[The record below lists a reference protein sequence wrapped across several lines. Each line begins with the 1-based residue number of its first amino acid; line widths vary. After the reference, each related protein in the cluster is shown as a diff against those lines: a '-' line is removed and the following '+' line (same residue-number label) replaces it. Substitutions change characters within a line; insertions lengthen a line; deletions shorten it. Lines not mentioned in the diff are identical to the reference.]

1 MTELNLLY
9 GGGDLNN
16 DLMFNK
22 SDEKPKI
29 SGQQIHQIASQE
41 PNINYEEQLQQ
52 AQMQQAQ
59 MQQAQMQQA
68 QMQQAQMQQAQM
80 QQAQM
85 QQAQSYQNYKRK
97 PEYSFWDRM
106 NIKKS
111 EVIKLALFSLVI
123 VLGISIDRIGTY
135 YLSKYVSENILTDF
149 QEFLLRLSYPIVI
162 FLMLWILKA
171 I

>member
-52 AQMQQAQ
+52 S
-59 MQQAQMQQA
+59 QMQQA

>member
-59 MQQAQMQQA
+59 MQQ
-68 QMQQAQMQQAQM
+68 
-80 QQAQM
+80 
-85 QQAQSYQNYKRK
+85 
-97 PEYSFWDRM
+97 
-106 NIKKS
+106 KKLHQK
-111 EVIKLALFSLVI
+111 EKH
-123 VLGISIDRIGTY
+123 
-135 YLSKYVSENILTDF
+135 
-149 QEFLLRLSYPIVI
+149 
-162 FLMLWILKA
+162 
-171 I
+171 

>member
-41 PNINYEEQLQQ
+41 PNINYEEQL
-52 AQMQQAQ
+52 
-59 MQQAQMQQA
+59 
-68 QMQQAQMQQAQM
+68 QQAQM